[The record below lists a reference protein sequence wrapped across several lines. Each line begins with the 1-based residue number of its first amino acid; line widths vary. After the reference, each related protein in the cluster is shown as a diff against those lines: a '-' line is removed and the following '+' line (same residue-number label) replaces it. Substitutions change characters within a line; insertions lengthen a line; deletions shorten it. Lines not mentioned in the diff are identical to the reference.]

1 MSGDDTIGEA
11 AGRIAMRVS
20 QQIQPLLS
28 GLPSEVQ
35 GAALADLLSLWLAG
49 HFVVG
54 SSEATDAL
62 REAVLA
68 EHIACVRDM
77 IPSSEAEIILKMP
90 AEGHA

>member
-1 MSGDDTIGEA
+1 
-11 AGRIAMRVS
+11 
-20 QQIQPLLS
+20 
-28 GLPSEVQ
+28 
-35 GAALADLLSLWLAG
+35 LLSLWLAG

-62 REAVLA
+62 REAMLA